1 MRIVKMNFK
10 RIVQLFLLAVF
21 GCVGT
26 AHAISIGASPEPYLV
41 NLDES
46 GLVAINLDFDDESQ
60 GGAFRINFDNTI
72 VANPSF
78 VFEGDLNSK
87 FGITEVA
94 MGVDTGY
101 LELSVGTL
109 SFAQGVFGTGL
120 LGYFTFDAIAEGEF
134 ILALNDVFGGF
145 SDFTTFEPQDV
156 NYQNTTIKVV
166 SNVPVPAAVWF
177 FASGLGILCFRK
189 KNVNK
194 TYFRV
199 PLFKL

>member
-1 MRIVKMNFK
+1 MKFK
-10 RIVQLFLLAVF
+10 RIAI
-21 GCVGT
+21 
-26 AHAISIGASPEPYLV
+26 ASAISASLFTTTMAEAHVSYHMSDAG
-41 NLDES
+41 LD
-46 GLVAINLDFDDESQ
+46 VHWRN
-60 GGAFRINFDNTI
+60 N
-72 VANPSF
+72 
-78 VFEGDLNSK
+78 
-87 FGITEVA
+87 
-94 MGVDTGY
+94 
-101 LELSVGTL
+101 GTL
-109 SFAQGVFGTGL
+109 RGLWTGGSPIDK
-120 LGYFTFDAIAEGEF
+120 GYVAGLPITWLANIHDNDKNYEVSAADAIAEGEF